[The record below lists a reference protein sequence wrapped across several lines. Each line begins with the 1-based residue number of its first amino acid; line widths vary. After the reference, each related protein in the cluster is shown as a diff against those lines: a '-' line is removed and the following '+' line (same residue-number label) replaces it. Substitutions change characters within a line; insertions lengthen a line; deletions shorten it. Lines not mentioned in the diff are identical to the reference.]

1 MCEKLRF
8 TLFLLFICLGA
19 LFMSQ
24 GAGLKKKK
32 KKKSS
37 KCANLSKHGRER
49 GSKPTLNIFF
59 FP

>member
-19 LFMSQ
+19 LFMSP

-32 KKKSS
+32 KKKAQNAQT
-37 KCANLSKHGRER
+37 CQNMDVNVDPNPH
-49 GSKPTLNIFF
+49 
-59 FP
+59 

>member
-19 LFMSQ
+19 LFMSP
-24 GAGLKKKK
+24 GGGLKKKK
-32 KKKSS
+32 KESS